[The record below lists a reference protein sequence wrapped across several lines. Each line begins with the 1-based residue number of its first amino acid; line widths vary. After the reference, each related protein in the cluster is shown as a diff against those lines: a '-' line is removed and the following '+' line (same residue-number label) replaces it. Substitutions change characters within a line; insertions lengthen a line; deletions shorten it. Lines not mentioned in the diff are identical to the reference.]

1 MNLRVVF
8 KSLQSSLSFFAGA
21 VIFPPLLKFEMVEI
35 VDISDSR
42 SVAVN
47 LRDDSSTSK
56 RTLARI
62 GSVCLFSTTP
72 RVN

>member
-1 MNLRVVF
+1 
-8 KSLQSSLSFFAGA
+8 
-21 VIFPPLLKFEMVEI
+21 

-56 RTLARI
+56 RTFARM

-72 RVN
+72 RVELRDFTIYSFLI